1 MDDTQ
6 YDFADSLEVQEEDGS
21 WEKVTIFRHKV
32 TKGVCLFFGGSDY
45 EGLPDLFTFIDGVLR
60 DDDGEEIKT
69 RAREKEEENV
79 DNEGVVDG
87 EEVSVST
94 CVDAKV
100 GEVVKDK
107 KQEEIMSEVVDHEH
121 DLYLGDGVQPDWM
134 SDSSFDDL

>member
-1 MDDTQ
+1 M
-6 YDFADSLEVQEEDGS
+6 
-21 WEKVTIFRHKV
+21 
-32 TKGVCLFFGGSDY
+32 
-45 EGLPDLFTFIDGVLR
+45 
-60 DDDGEEIKT
+60 
-69 RAREKEEENV
+69 